1 MSQKSNHC
9 APRNDISIIVLA
21 IPNTQV
27 LDLTYGDGKHQY
39 QYALAGGPLAPS
51 DTCEAPSAM
60 SSTVYRR
67 GWKHLLLYWVSSTL
81 FMTERTAKW
90 QMTSERRRCKNSAA
104 NRGGDF
110 FFFIPLPVGFG
121 YPEEKNRHVSWL
133 FPSWWRTWGEL
144 AKPSES
150 IRHPGR
156 RSLAFPVLIK
166 HQEGIKED
174 NIWWRDKSGD
184 HGNVMQWRTL
194 PVWSWSWP
202 RWFFFSPSR

>member
-9 APRNDISIIVLA
+9 APRNGISIIVLA
-21 IPNTQV
+21 ISNTQV

-39 QYALAGGPLAPS
+39 QYALAVGTLAPS
-51 DTCEAPSAM
+51 DTCEAAAM

-90 QMTSERRRCKNSAA
+90 QMTSERHRCKNSAA

-110 FFFIPLPVGFG
+110 FLPLLFQSGSVTQKKRTGTFS
-121 YPEEKNRHVSWL
+121 VTV
-133 FPSWWRTWGEL
+133 FPSWWRTWRYRGEL
-144 AKPSES
+144 PKKSES
-150 IRHPGR
+150 IKRPGR
-156 RSLAFPVLIK
+156 RSLVFPVLTK
-166 HQEGIKED
+166 RQEGIKED

-184 HGNVMQWRTL
+184 HGKVMQWRTL
-194 PVWSWSWP
+194 SVWSLS
-202 RWFFFSPSR
+202 